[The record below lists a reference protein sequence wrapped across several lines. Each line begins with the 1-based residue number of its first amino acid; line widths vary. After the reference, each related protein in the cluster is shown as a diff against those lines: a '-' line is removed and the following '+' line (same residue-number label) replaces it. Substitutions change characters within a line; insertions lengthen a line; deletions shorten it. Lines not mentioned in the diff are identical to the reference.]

1 MSNTFR
7 EYLRTIASG
16 THTSKDLSREDAHMA
31 TRLMLLQEATPAQIG
46 AFMIAHRI
54 KRPSVPEIA
63 GMLDAYEELGPL
75 LSTDDLKFNY
85 PLTVFGTPYDGRS
98 RTAPVLP
105 LTMLIL
111 AAAGVPVVAHG
122 GDTMPTKYGIP
133 LVEIWRGLGLDF
145 STLSLAHSDRCL
157 RQTGLGFIY
166 TPRHFRA
173 VHELTPYREQ
183 IGKRPPLATIELIW
197 SPYRGNIHQV
207 CGFVH
212 PPTEERFQ
220 ETLNLRG
227 VNYFTMVKGLEG
239 SCDLPCSRTGIIGA
253 GNPTDPPSFDR
264 LFINPR
270 DYSFTT
276 QDTELSSL
284 DALLDSFKSLLNG
297 QNNDLTDAA
306 IYNAGFYLWRCNVC
320 ESLKDGFTEAESYFK
335 SGKALAKLREIDN
348 LLNP

>member
-16 THTSKDLSREDAHMA
+16 THTSKDLSREEARIA

-54 KRPSVPEIA
+54 KRPSVEELV

-75 LSTDDLKFNY
+75 LDTPSFLH
-85 PLTVFGTPYDGRS
+85 PVTVFGIPYDGRS

-133 LVEIWRGLGLDF
+133 LIEIWRGLGLDF
-145 STLSLAHSDRCL
+145 GSLSLSESDRCL
-157 RQTGLGFIY
+157 RGTGLTFIY
-166 TPRHFRA
+166 TPQHFPS
-173 VHELTPYREQ
+173 VHELVPYREQ
-183 IGKRPPLATIELIW
+183 IGKRPPLATVELIW
-197 SPYRGNIHQV
+197 SPYRGNVHQV

-212 PPTEERFQ
+212 PPTEARFQ
-220 ETLNLRG
+220 ETLALRG
-227 VNYFTMVKGLEG
+227 IHHFTMVKGLEG
-239 SCDLPCSRTGIIGA
+239 SCDLACSRTAIIGL
-253 GNPTDPPSFDR
+253 GNPTQPPSFER

-270 DYSFTT
+270 DYGFSPE
-276 QDTELSSL
+276 DMELT
-284 DALLDSFKSLLNG
+284 DRESLLTTLMELLRGTPNS
-297 QNNDLTDAA
+297 LSDAA
-306 IYNAGFYLWRCNVC
+306 IYNGGFYLWRSGICAD
-320 ESLKDGFTEAESYFK
+320 LKQGFSQAEIYLK
-335 SGKALAKLREIDN
+335 NGKAFDKLEEIKGFLSN
-348 LLNP
+348 